1 MEIGMVG
8 LGRMGGNMARRLMRA
23 GHRIVAYDVDA
34 EAVNSLGREGASGV
48 SSLEELVGCLSE
60 PRAVWVM
67 VPAGG
72 PTEEVV
78 QALSGLLSPGDT
90 LIDGGNN
97 YYKESRRR
105 GEEVGRRGIRF
116 LDVGT
121 SGGIWGLEQGYSL
134 MIGGDEEAFRRL
146 EPIFQALAPG
156 ADRGY
161 GHVGPAGA
169 GHFVKMVHNG
179 VEYGLMQ
186 TYAEGFELLKAK
198 EEFGLDLHQ
207 VAEIWSHGSVIRSWL
222 LGLVSLALA
231 QDPELTGVKA
241 FVEDTGE
248 GRWTALESVELAVP
262 IPAITAA
269 LQARFRSRQEGP
281 FGARLLATLRNLFGG
296 HAIPR

>member
-1 MEIGMVG
+1 
-8 LGRMGGNMARRLMRA
+8 MGGNMARRLMRA
-23 GHRIVAYDVDA
+23 GHCVVAYDLDA
-34 EAVNSLGREGASGV
+34 EAVNALEREGASGV

-60 PRAVWVM
+60 PRAVWAM

-97 YYKESRRR
+97 YYKESVRR
-105 GEEVGRRGIRF
+105 GKEVGRRGIRF